1 MRLFYIRIDTK
12 IAVSIEQAQRFS
24 YFYNIYSASIMV
36 LNAASNA
43 SFMAFASFEVAA
55 VVV

>member
-12 IAVSIEQAQRFS
+12 IAVSIEQTQRFS

-43 SFMAFASFEVAA
+43 SFMAFASSEVAA